1 MNAATTTQI
10 VAIIALLGWLVLVG
24 GALASYRLGASK
36 MIRLALIWL
45 AIFVGG
51 FVIVSLLS

>member
-10 VAIIALLGWLVLVG
+10 VSIIALLGWLVLVG

>member
-51 FVIVSLLS
+51 FVIVSLLA